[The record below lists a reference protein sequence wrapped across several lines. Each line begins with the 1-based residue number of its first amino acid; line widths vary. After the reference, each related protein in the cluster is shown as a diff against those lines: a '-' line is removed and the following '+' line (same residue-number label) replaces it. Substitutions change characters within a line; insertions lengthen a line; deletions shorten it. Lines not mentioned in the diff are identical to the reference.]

1 LGPKES
7 GDINTTGQK
16 GYGLSLLYSGIRS
29 STPSLQQVVDGS
41 GNYVYVLGMGDL
53 LLPWELGL
61 PPAT

>member
-1 LGPKES
+1 
-7 GDINTTGQK
+7 
-16 GYGLSLLYSGIRS
+16 LSLLYSGIRS
-29 STPSLQQVVDGS
+29 ATPSLQQVVDGS